1 MTSLLKIAG
10 ASALALLALVF
21 VLQQQASA
29 NDTPS
34 CAPTTGLIPL
44 FCVNMPAGTSARR
57 DTDVPL
63 AIVLTERADVRVE
76 SGVPAPEVIRLARS
90 VDSTIARVE
99 RVFGRTF
106 TTKPRILVFATRASF
121 TRGTEDL
128 FGYSPETAATVAA
141 SFGGIFDPQTLT
153 IAVNWQAA
161 PGAKLPSL
169 LAHEL
174 THLAT
179 RELVGGRAD
188 LPAWFEEGLAAEI
201 EIGDAGIDAT
211 AQLAA
216 RSLLANAPRTLDT
229 LATSAE
235 WHSAYA
241 QIGPALYAVSA
252 ETVRAIEARI
262 GRDALFS
269 LLAEVGTGAR
279 FADAYRTRAGES
291 LGEFVDRF
299 TKELALNPTVSV
311 GAAADA
317 SGNFTWTL
325 SAFAP
330 NSDVQVRIAG
340 NGYDLTHTVRTDA
353 IGLYR
358 GSFGSTAA
366 LGEYTLSADGASQHA
381 TATID
386 TTPYTEPSRAVTQDR
401 SIQREVTNEPSPVA
415 PVSVAAVAVARAAI
429 DTATLRAYAR
439 RAAVANGIDPNIFE
453 RQINAESAFDPNA
466 FSSAGAVGI
475 AQIVPSWH
483 PNVDPTDP
491 YASLDYAARLMR
503 GYVSHFG
510 SYQLALIAYN
520 AGPGR
525 LMPGNPNY
533 LPVAT
538 LLSDSFGG
546 GETKRYVAKIL
557 GR

>member
-1 MTSLLKIAG
+1 VTNFLKIAG
-10 ASALALLALVF
+10 AAVLALLALVF
-21 VLQQQASA
+21 VLQQRASA

-34 CAPTTGLIPL
+34 CAPTTGLVPL

-57 DTDVPL
+57 ETDVPL
-63 AIVLTERADVRVE
+63 ATVLTGRADVRVE
-76 SGVPAPEVIRLARS
+76 SGIPAPEVMRLATS
-90 VDSTIARVE
+90 IDSTIARVE
-99 RVFGRTF
+99 LAFGRSF
-106 TTKPRILVFATRASF
+106 ATKPRILVFATRASF
-121 TRGTEDL
+121 TRGTQDL

-179 RELVGGRAD
+179 RELVGDRAD
-188 LPAWFEEGLAAEI
+188 LPAWFEEGLAAETGV
-201 EIGDAGIDAT
+201 GDAGIDAA

-252 ETVRAIEARI
+252 ETVRAIQARI

-269 LLAEVGTGAR
+269 LLAEVGNGAR
-279 FADAYRTRAGES
+279 FEDAYRTRAGES
-291 LGEFVDRF
+291 LAEFIERF
-299 TKELALNPTVSV
+299 TKDLALTPTISV

-340 NGYDLTHTVRTDA
+340 YGYDLAYTVRTDA

-366 LGEYTLSADGASQHA
+366 VGAYTLSADSASQHA

-386 TTPYTEPSRAVTQDR
+386 TTPDTEPSRAVTQDR
-401 SIQREVTNEPSPVA
+401 SLQREVASEPAPVA
-415 PVSVAAVAVARAAI
+415 PVAVARAAI

-439 RAAVANGIDPNIFE
+439 RAAVAAGIDPNIFE

-466 FSSAGAVGI
+466 FSTAGAVGI